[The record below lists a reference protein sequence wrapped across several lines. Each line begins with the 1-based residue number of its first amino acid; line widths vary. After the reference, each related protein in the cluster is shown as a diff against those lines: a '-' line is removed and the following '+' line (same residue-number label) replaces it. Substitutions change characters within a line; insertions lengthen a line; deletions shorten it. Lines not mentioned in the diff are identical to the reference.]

1 MSKISSFF
9 NVVPV
14 LVIFFFI
21 FSQETRVRNVGG
33 FVVMGRVMGKL
44 AVSRAIG
51 DSEFKRKNGRMMTEF
66 NITGP
71 LVIPDPDVTCTGE
84 FFFCCSLLL
93 FLFCLFFFSLL
104 LLVFPSQPQGRGKS
118 SHDFCVLFSHFE
130 LCFLLSIFLNNFFL
144 LSLLFNSKNNNSF
157 KHHTTH
163 AAHNSFK
170 HTCSNQ
176 T

>member
-1 MSKISSFF
+1 MF
-9 NVVPV
+9 
-14 LVIFFFI
+14 VIF

-84 FFFCCSLLL
+84 FFFYCSL
-93 FLFCLFFFSLL
+93 FCCCFVCFFFSLL
-104 LLVFPSQPQGRGKS
+104 LLVFPFQPQGRGKS
-118 SHDFCVLFSHFE
+118 SHDFCVLF
-130 LCFLLSIFLNNFFL
+130 LTLRTVLSFIYF
-144 LSLLFNSKNNNSF
+144 
-157 KHHTTH
+157 
-163 AAHNSFK
+163 
-170 HTCSNQ
+170 
-176 T
+176 